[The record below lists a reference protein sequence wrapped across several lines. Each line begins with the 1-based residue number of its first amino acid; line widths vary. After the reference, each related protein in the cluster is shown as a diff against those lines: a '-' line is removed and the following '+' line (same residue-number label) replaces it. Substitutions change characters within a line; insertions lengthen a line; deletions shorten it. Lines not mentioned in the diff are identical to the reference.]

1 MLSACGEALTH
12 ITDENRLLKE
22 VCRVAVEIGNYRLAW
37 VGYALEDQNRNIQ
50 PMAHAGEEKG
60 YLAIARINW
69 AEDNQA
75 GLGLAGR
82 CIRTGRLICCADI
95 EQENSLADW
104 RKEALARGYRSII
117 CLPLRDDHRTFGV
130 LGLYSSEFFQAEEE
144 ELKLFTELADD
155 LSFGINNIRARGEQR
170 IAEQKI
176 ARQAELLDKAT
187 DAILVRDLEHRV
199 LHWNKSAERVYGWK
213 AEEVIGRSITEFVHP
228 DLGEYQTAMRT
239 LRKKGEWGG
248 ELRKKNRF
256 GQELILDC
264 RWTLVDDAKDAP
276 QSVLCIETDITEKK
290 KLEGQIFRAQ
300 RLESIG
306 TLAGGIAHDL
316 NNLLAPIMISVQLLR
331 RDVKDGETRKIL
343 DTLEACSQR
352 GASLVQQVLS
362 FARGVE
368 GQRIQVDLTSL
379 LAELQL
385 VMQEIFPKNIEL
397 ALTLEKGLWTVMGD
411 PTQLH
416 QVFLNLCVNARD
428 AMPNGGRLRITME
441 NVAVDENHTAS
452 IPDSKTGE
460 FVMVTVAD
468 TGTGIPPGIL
478 DKIFEPFFTTKEHA
492 KGTGLGLSTVLA
504 IVKSH
509 GGFISVASD
518 PGQGTEFEV
527 YLPAKS
533 VGSTP
538 EIAPPIPP
546 NPRRGNGE
554 LILLVDDEHSI
565 REVTSKTLERF
576 GYRALLAGNGAEALV
591 LYAQRQKEIALV
603 ITDVSMPVMDG
614 AALVQALRSINPSA
628 LILVSSGMP
637 TSSTISKA
645 KEAGIQCF
653 LPKPYTADALLIALQ
668 QELSRPR
675 NRGGN

>member
-1 MLSACGEALTH
+1 
-12 ITDENRLLKE
+12 
-22 VCRVAVEIGNYRLAW
+22 
-37 VGYALEDQNRNIQ
+37 
-50 PMAHAGEEKG
+50 
-60 YLAIARINW
+60 
-69 AEDNQA
+69 
-75 GLGLAGR
+75 
-82 CIRTGRLICCADI
+82 
-95 EQENSLADW
+95 
-104 RKEALARGYRSII
+104 
-117 CLPLRDDHRTFGV
+117 
-130 LGLYSSEFFQAEEE
+130 
-144 ELKLFTELADD
+144 
-155 LSFGINNIRARGEQR
+155 
-170 IAEQKI
+170 
-176 ARQAELLDKAT
+176 
-187 DAILVRDLEHRV
+187 
-199 LHWNKSAERVYGWK
+199 
-213 AEEVIGRSITEFVHP
+213 
-228 DLGEYQTAMRT
+228 
-239 LRKKGEWGG
+239 
-248 ELRKKNRF
+248 
-256 GQELILDC
+256 
-264 RWTLVDDAKDAP
+264 
-276 QSVLCIETDITEKK
+276 
-290 KLEGQIFRAQ
+290 
-300 RLESIG
+300 
-306 TLAGGIAHDL
+306 
-316 NNLLAPIMISVQLLR
+316 
-331 RDVKDGETRKIL
+331 
-343 DTLEACSQR
+343 
-352 GASLVQQVLS
+352 VLS